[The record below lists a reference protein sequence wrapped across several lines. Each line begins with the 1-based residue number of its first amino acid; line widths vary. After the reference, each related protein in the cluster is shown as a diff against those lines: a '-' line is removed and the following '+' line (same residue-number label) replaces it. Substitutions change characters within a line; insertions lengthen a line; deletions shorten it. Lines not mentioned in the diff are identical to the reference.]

1 MPIDIKAKP
10 DELRTKLLNLTNR
23 NRLLNF
29 RLTKRRSV
37 QIFDELPNQVYQR
50 LVLDEK
56 GFYRKPLD
64 EEGDGELLALSSEDG
79 DLTTD
84 LDRTPDSDFELA
96 VAETVRSMGFKV
108 VPQVGVA
115 GFYVDVAVL
124 RPNHTDE
131 FILGIECDGAT

>member
-29 RLTKRRSV
+29 RLTQRRSV

-84 LDRTPDSDFELA
+84 LDRTPDSDFEFGCGGNCA
-96 VAETVRSMGFKV
+96 KHGFQSCSASRCRWFLCGRRRVSTK
-108 VPQVGVA
+108 P
-115 GFYVDVAVL
+115 
-124 RPNHTDE
+124 H
-131 FILGIECDGAT
+131 